1 MEYTLVE
8 KDKKITWKVAKRLE
22 VLKVP
27 SAYSDGCFGTLG
39 NFFKGGNGSLP
50 KLNTYIS
57 EIDKYK
63 INGLLGNYEHL
74 PVFDVYERE
83 DAVMDL
89 VSTIY
94 SELVDSFT
102 PLRRSFKFDLRVLVD
117 KGDDLERIK
126 LGEVNKH
133 TQGYVVGFYVKF
145 TARGNTNYP
154 LILTGSWVAP
164 EGYGM
169 LGYSDLYY
177 SFLHDNSFSKEFAS
191 KCYGNIL
198 IDLYKQVDSKGAIDL
213 VVDKY
218 GSLMLESK
226 DIDEVEAQYEKLKS
240 TLRVMLEEYV
250 G

>member
-1 MEYTLVE
+1 M
-8 KDKKITWKVAKRLE
+8 
-22 VLKVP
+22 
-27 SAYSDGCFGTLG
+27 GCWVIMNIYRYL
-39 NFFKGGNGSLP
+39 
-50 KLNTYIS
+50 
-57 EIDKYK
+57 
-63 INGLLGNYEHL
+63 
-74 PVFDVYERE
+74 
-83 DAVMDL
+83 
-89 VSTIY
+89 TIY
-94 SELVDSFT
+94 SELVDSFA

-117 KGDDLERIK
+117 KGDGLGKIK

-145 TARGNTNYP
+145 TARGNANYP

-198 IDLYKQVDSKGAIDL
+198 IELYKQVDSKGAIDL
-213 VVDKY
+213 AFEEY
-218 GSLMLESK
+218 GNLMLDSK
-226 DIDEVEAQYEKLKS
+226 DIDEVETQYEKLKS
-240 TLRVMLEEYV
+240 TLGFMLEEYV

>member
-1 MEYTLVE
+1 MKANLVE
-8 KDKKITWKVAKRLE
+8 KDKKITWSVAKRLE
-22 VLKVP
+22 VFKVP

-39 NFFKGGNGSLP
+39 NFFKGGNDSLP

-63 INGLLGNYEHL
+63 INGMLENYEHL

-83 DAVMDL
+83 VAVMDL

-94 SELVDSFT
+94 SEIVDSFA
-102 PLRRSFKFDLRVLVD
+102 PLRRSFKLDLRVLID
-117 KGDDLERIK
+117 RGDCLEGVK
-126 LGEVNKH
+126 LAKVNKN
-133 TQGYVVGFYVKF
+133 TQGYVVGFQVRF
-145 TARGNTNYP
+145 TARGNANYP
-154 LILTGSWVAP
+154 LTLTGFWEAP
-164 EGYGM
+164 EGYDIP
-169 LGYSDLYY
+169 GYSDLYY
-177 SFLHDNSFSKEFAS
+177 SFRHDSSFSKEFAS

-213 VVDKY
+213 IFKEY
-218 GSLMLESK
+218 GNLMLDSK
-226 DIDEVEAQYEKLKS
+226 DIDEVEAQYERFKG